1 MDDSRGLYGLRSEQK
16 AMVAYVT
23 TIMSNSH
30 ESMTYFKRL
39 IERNSTIPT
48 NKSKDFTTAEDYQD
62 RVDVSA
68 SLRRGKS
75 YSFQTESL

>member
-1 MDDSRGLYGLRSEQK
+1 
-16 AMVAYVT
+16 
-23 TIMSNSH
+23 MSNSQ
-30 ESMTYFKRL
+30 ETMTNFKRL

-68 SLRRGKS
+68 SLRRGNPIPSKQS
-75 YSFQTESL
+75 PFEQKQQFHLTAVFLFSNRALFEHI